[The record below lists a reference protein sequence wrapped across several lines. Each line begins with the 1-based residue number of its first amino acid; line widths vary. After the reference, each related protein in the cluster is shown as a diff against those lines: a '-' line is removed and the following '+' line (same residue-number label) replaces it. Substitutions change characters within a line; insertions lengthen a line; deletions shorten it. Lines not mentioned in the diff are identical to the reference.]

1 MFDFKTTYKLSK
13 GILMKNNPIYVQ
25 FYVTAR
31 CNLTCQ
37 QCNIIYSNADL
48 EECNLEKIKLIAENL
63 KKLGVAFVLLT
74 GGEPYMRKDL
84 PQIIKI
90 FTENEIHVRM
100 QTNGFAHEEK
110 ICESIENGGR
120 DISISLD
127 SLKFEVQDKINGGF
141 KNSWQKAIE
150 AACTYTKYLPKD
162 NSFASFG
169 CVLQP
174 DNINEILNIIKFSTQ
189 IDWYTSLV
197 PIHTT
202 SLDNPMGFRT
212 FDKFLYTDSQ
222 KQDLKN
228 LIIQIEKLK
237 KNKMLIYDSKQYL
250 EDIIR
255 FSLGEKTT
263 WRSKNDNVCDSPN
276 LYFAILPNGS
286 FAPCCDHR
294 LKNSINVYDRD
305 FPKVF
310 KSSEF
315 KNRVIDKVSSCV
327 GCMYGSYPEITISSR
342 FLSAQIQRFNTFF
355 ISKKKKSWP
364 LNYDNVISLAN
375 SYN

>member
-1 MFDFKTTYKLSK
+1 MFDLKTTYKLSK
-13 GILMKNNPIYVQ
+13 GILMKRNPIYVQ
-25 FYVTAR
+25 FYITAR

-48 EECNLEKIKLIAENL
+48 EECNLDKIKSIAENL
-63 KKLGVAFVLLT
+63 KKIGVAFILLT

-90 FTENEIHVRM
+90 FTDNEIHVRM

-141 KNSWQKAIE
+141 KNTWHKAIE

-174 DNINEILNIIKFSTQ
+174 DNIKEILNIIKFSTQ

-222 KQDLKN
+222 KHYLKE
-228 LIIQIEKLK
+228 LISQIEKLK

-250 EDIIR
+250 EDVIR

-294 LKNSINVYDRD
+294 IKNSINVYDKD
-305 FPKVF
+305 FPKIY

-315 KNRVIDKVSSCV
+315 KNRVINKVSSCE

-364 LNYDNVISLAN
+364 LNYEKVFSLAN
-375 SYN
+375 SFN